1 MENGGK
7 SPMAGQSQPK
17 RRRRTMPFKQLFP
30 NILTVLALCS
40 GLTSI
45 RFAIGEQWESAV
57 VALVIAC
64 FLDGIDGIVARL
76 LHGTTKFGAELDSLS
91 DAISFGMVPALL
103 LYLWAMQGAGTVGWA
118 LCLLF
123 AVCCVLRL
131 ARFNTMVGDP
141 GLPPWAHNYFTGVP
155 SPAAAGLAILPMIL
169 SFYFEAGVF
178 NSPVVVG
185 LFLAAVSFLM
195 VSKVPTFSVKRL
207 RVPRQFALPM
217 MLLIATAAGFLVTET
232 WATLGLMGV
241 VYLASIPFSVV
252 TFARLSKRG
261 GPTAEELAEEDED
274 PFHSPDG
281 G

>member
-1 MENGGK
+1 MTK
-7 SPMAGQSQPK
+7 QPQQLADLK
-17 RRRRTMPFKQLFP
+17 TNKPKQRKTLPFNKLFP

-45 RFAIGEQWESAV
+45 RFAIAEDWERSV
-57 VALVIAC
+57 IALVIAC
-64 FLDGIDGIVARL
+64 FLDGIDGLVARL

-91 DAISFGMVPALL
+91 DAISFGMVPSIL

-141 GLPPWAHNYFTGVP
+141 GLPSWAHNYFTGVP

-178 NSPVVVG
+178 NSPLIVG
-185 LFLAAVSFLM
+185 VFLAAVSFLM
-195 VSKVPTFSVKRL
+195 VSKVPTFSVKKL

-217 MLLIATAAGFLVTET
+217 MIFIALFAGFMVTET

-241 VYLASIPFSVV
+241 VYIASIPFSVI
-252 TFARLSKRG
+252 TFRRLSRRG
-261 GPTAEELAEEDED
+261 GLSEEELAEVEAED
-274 PFHSPDG
+274 
-281 G
+281 